1 MRAMV
6 PFSTLLA
13 SAAAAGEA
21 LELAIPQEWGMGRSV
36 FGGLQAA
43 FAVRAMRAYVETPL
57 RALQVTFVGPA
68 SGTLR
73 VTANVL
79 RRGSSATQIEA
90 RVHAGDGSLATIV
103 TGVFGAARKSQ
114 VAVMPSRPDVTTE
127 RTLEL
132 PYVPGITP
140 AFIQHFRARWLRGSF
155 PFSGST
161 ETEHVIECGM
171 HDVATVAG
179 EEHVIAI
186 ADLPAPIGLS
196 FLRAPANGA
205 SATWMLELVDPQLGR
220 HGLEGWR
227 LDVELAAARD
237 GYTNQSLVVWAPD
250 GTPAAFGRQT
260 MMVFG

>member
-1 MRAMV
+1 MRAMT

-13 SAAAAGEA
+13 SAVAAGDV
-21 LELAIPQEWGMGRSV
+21 LELAIPGDWGMGRSV

-43 FAVRAMRAYVETPL
+43 FAVRAMRAHVEAAIPL

-73 VTANVL
+73 ATATVL

-90 RVHAGDGSLATIV
+90 RVYAGDAIATIV
-103 TGVFGAARKSQ
+103 TGVFGAARPSQ
-114 VAVMPSRPDVTTE
+114 VSVMPTRPDVTSE
-127 RTLEL
+127 RTIEI
-132 PYVPGITP
+132 PFVRGITP
-140 AFIQHFRARWLRGSF
+140 EFIQHFSSRWLRGAF

-161 ETEHVIECGM
+161 DRSHVIEVGM
-171 HDVATVAG
+171 RDIATVAT

-186 ADLPAPIGLS
+186 ADVPPPIGLS

-205 SATWMLELVDPQLGR
+205 SATWMLELVDVGQ
-220 HGLEGWR
+220 HGLAGWR